1 MISGID
7 HIGVVVKDIE
17 SVTQRLSSLY
27 GIEKPFVKF
36 VESRNMKVAVVPFGE
51 TNIELLEDLN
61 EQSTLPFLDRD
72 RHAGTHGNFIHHYA
86 LASTDIYGDIAELEE
101 KGCTRIGDGP
111 KVGLRGCCIQFFHD
125 TAMDLLVE
133 LTEKNENGDDK
144 L

>member
-17 SVTQRLSSLY
+17 SVTQRLSGLY
-27 GIEKPFVKF
+27 GIEKPSVKF

-61 EQSTLPFLDRD
+61 EQSTMPFLDRD
-72 RHAGTHGNFIHHYA
+72 CHAGAKGNYIHHYA
-86 LASTDIYGDIAELEE
+86 LASTDINGDIAELEE

-111 KVGLRGCCIQFFHD
+111 KVGLRGCYIQFFHD